1 MGRVDRILRLREP
14 ARGESRN
21 KESGGRT
28 SRSSQPKAPTSVN
41 RTAGDRAEMLCEKRN
56 QYAAGEKFSSGCVF
70 S

>member
-56 QYAAGEKFSSGCVF
+56 E
-70 S
+70 

>member
-56 QYAAGEKFSSGCVF
+56 EYAAGEKFPSGCVF

>member
-28 SRSSQPKAPTSVN
+28 SVN

-56 QYAAGEKFSSGCVF
+56 E
-70 S
+70 

>member
-41 RTAGDRAEMLCEKRN
+41 TTAGDRAEMLCEKRN
-56 QYAAGEKFSSGCVF
+56 E
-70 S
+70 